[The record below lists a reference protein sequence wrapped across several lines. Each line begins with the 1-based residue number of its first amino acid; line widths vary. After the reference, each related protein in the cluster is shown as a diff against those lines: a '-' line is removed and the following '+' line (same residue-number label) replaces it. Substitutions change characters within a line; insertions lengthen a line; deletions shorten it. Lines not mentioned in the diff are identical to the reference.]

1 MVNGQWSAEGHMV
14 GGRPSAVGRQN
25 FLPPYNHF
33 PILRPLWYE
42 YVKNPRMTSEA
53 DLITGCLLNDR
64 IAQRQLYDRY
74 KKAMYTLA
82 YRITGD
88 FDDANDVLQDA
99 FLEVFKHLSQFRG
112 ESTLGAWVKQIV
124 VRKSTKKKRLV
135 IWQNVDD
142 YMGEGIDWGESE
154 INAAHLETA
163 VLSLPDGF
171 RTIFVLAEVEGY
183 THREIAVMLNISEG
197 TSKSQLFHA
206 KRKLRAM
213 LSANPQ

>member
-1 MVNGQWSAEGHMV
+1 
-14 GGRPSAVGRQN
+14 
-25 FLPPYNHF
+25 
-33 PILRPLWYE
+33 
-42 YVKNPRMTSEA
+42 MTSEA
-53 DLITGCLLNDR
+53 ELITGCLLHDR
-64 IAQRQLYDRY
+64 VAERLLYDRY

-99 FLEVFKHLSQFRG
+99 FLEVFRHLDQFRG
-112 ESTLGAWVKQIV
+112 DSTLGSWIKTIV
-124 VRKSTKKKRLV
+124 IRKSTKKKR
-135 IWQNVDD
+135 IIGWQDVEEG
-142 YMGEGIDWGESE
+142 MGEVINWGEDE

-163 VLSLPDGF
+163 ILSLADGF

-206 KRKLRAM
+206 KRKLRNM
-213 LSANPQ
+213 LTSR

>member
-1 MVNGQWSAEGHMV
+1 M
-14 GGRPSAVGRQN
+14 
-25 FLPPYNHF
+25 
-33 PILRPLWYE
+33 I
-42 YVKNPRMTSEA
+42 SEA
-53 DLITGCLLNDR
+53 DLITGCLLHDR

-99 FLEVFKHLSQFRG
+99 FLDVFRHLDQFRG
-112 ESTLGAWVKQIV
+112 DATLGAWIKQIV
-124 VRKSTKKKRLV
+124 VRKSTKKKKTV
-135 IWQNVDD
+135 IWQNVED
-142 YMGEGIDWGESE
+142 YTGETVDWGNSD

-163 VLSLPDGF
+163 VLSLPQGF

-206 KRKLRAM
+206 KRKLRTM
-213 LSANPQ
+213 LSTN

>member
-1 MVNGQWSAEGHMV
+1 M
-14 GGRPSAVGRQN
+14 
-25 FLPPYNHF
+25 
-33 PILRPLWYE
+33 I
-42 YVKNPRMTSEA
+42 SEA
-53 DLITGCLLNDR
+53 DLITGCLLHDR

-99 FLEVFKHLSQFRG
+99 FLDVFRHLDQFRG
-112 ESTLGAWVKQIV
+112 DATLGAWIKQIV
-124 VRKSTKKKRLV
+124 VRKSTKKKKTV
-135 IWQNVDD
+135 IWQNVED
-142 YMGEGIDWGESE
+142 YTGEVVDWGNSD

-163 VLSLPDGF
+163 VLSLPQGF

-206 KRKLRAM
+206 KRKLRTM
-213 LSANPQ
+213 LSIN

>member
-1 MVNGQWSAEGHMV
+1 
-14 GGRPSAVGRQN
+14 
-25 FLPPYNHF
+25 
-33 PILRPLWYE
+33 
-42 YVKNPRMTSEA
+42 MTSETE
-53 DLITGCLLNDR
+53 LISGCLLHNR

-99 FLEVFKHLSQFRG
+99 FLEIFRHLDQFRG
-112 ESTLGAWVKQIV
+112 EATLGAWIKQIV
-124 VRKSTKKKRLV
+124 VRKSTKKKKLV
-135 IWQNVDD
+135 IWQNVED
-142 YMGEGIDWGESE
+142 YMDESIDWGNSD
-154 INAAHLETA
+154 INVAHLETA
-163 VLSLPDGF
+163 ILSLADGF

-206 KRKLRAM
+206 KRKLRSM
-213 LSANPQ
+213 LSSNGY

>member
-1 MVNGQWSAEGHMV
+1 
-14 GGRPSAVGRQN
+14 
-25 FLPPYNHF
+25 
-33 PILRPLWYE
+33 
-42 YVKNPRMTSEA
+42 MTSEA

-88 FDDANDVLQDA
+88 FDDANDVLQDS
-99 FLEVFKHLSQFRG
+99 FLEVFKHLNQFRG

-142 YMGEGIDWGESE
+142 YTGEGVDWGEAE

-183 THREIAVMLNISEG
+183 THREIAEMLHISEG

-213 LSANPQ
+213 LSAN

>member
-1 MVNGQWSAEGHMV
+1 M
-14 GGRPSAVGRQN
+14 
-25 FLPPYNHF
+25 
-33 PILRPLWYE
+33 I
-42 YVKNPRMTSEA
+42 SEA
-53 DLITGCLLNDR
+53 DLITGCLLHDR

-99 FLEVFKHLSQFRG
+99 FLDVFRHLDQFRG
-112 ESTLGAWVKQIV
+112 DATLGAWIKQIV
-124 VRKSTKKKRLV
+124 VRKSTKKKKTV
-135 IWQNVDD
+135 IWQNVED
-142 YMGEGIDWGESE
+142 YTGEVVDWGNSD

-163 VLSLPDGF
+163 ILSLPQGF

-206 KRKLRAM
+206 KRKLRTM
-213 LSANPQ
+213 LSIN

>member
-1 MVNGQWSAEGHMV
+1 M
-14 GGRPSAVGRQN
+14 
-25 FLPPYNHF
+25 
-33 PILRPLWYE
+33 I
-42 YVKNPRMTSEA
+42 SEA
-53 DLITGCLLNDR
+53 DLITGCLLHDR

-99 FLEVFKHLSQFRG
+99 FLDVFRHLDQFRG
-112 ESTLGAWVKQIV
+112 DATLGAWIKQIV
-124 VRKSTKKKRLV
+124 VRKSTKKKKTV
-135 IWQNVDD
+135 IWQNVED
-142 YMGEGIDWGESE
+142 YTGEVVDWGNSD

-163 VLSLPDGF
+163 VLSLPQGF

-206 KRKLRAM
+206 KRKLRTM
-213 LSANPQ
+213 LSTN

>member
-1 MVNGQWSAEGHMV
+1 
-14 GGRPSAVGRQN
+14 
-25 FLPPYNHF
+25 
-33 PILRPLWYE
+33 
-42 YVKNPRMTSEA
+42 MTSEA

-99 FLEVFKHLSQFRG
+99 FLEVFKHLNQFRG

-142 YMGEGIDWGESE
+142 YVGEGIDWGESE

-183 THREIAVMLNISEG
+183 THREIAVILNISEG

-213 LSANPQ
+213 LSANSQ

>member
-1 MVNGQWSAEGHMV
+1 
-14 GGRPSAVGRQN
+14 
-25 FLPPYNHF
+25 
-33 PILRPLWYE
+33 
-42 YVKNPRMTSEA
+42 MTSEA

-88 FDDANDVLQDA
+88 FDDANDVLLDA
-99 FLEVFKHLSQFRG
+99 FLDVFKHLNQFRG
-112 ESTLGAWVKQIV
+112 DSTLGAWVKHIV

-142 YMGEGIDWGESE
+142 YTGEGIDWGESE

-213 LSANPQ
+213 LSAN